1 MAHTDYYSA
10 TLPPYTYLAGKR
22 FEAVAEKHGATVTY
36 KPLDVI
42 ALFGR
47 TGGTPPKDRHPN
59 RIEYRAQEL
68 VRQARKHGLPFN
80 IKPAHWPTNA
90 APSSYAII
98 AAQNAGGGDLGALVH
113 AVLRAVWSEDKD
125 IAQDDVVRACLTEAG
140 FDPALAD
147 SGLLSGAETYA
158 ANLEEAVNVGVFGA
172 PFYIVDGDQRFWGQD
187 KIEDLDAHLA
197 GDL

>member
-1 MAHTDYYSA
+1 
-10 TLPPYTYLAGKR
+10 
-22 FEAVAEKHGATVTY
+22 
-36 KPLDVI
+36 
-42 ALFGR
+42 
-47 TGGTPPKDRHPN
+47 
-59 RIEYRAQEL
+59 
-68 VRQARKHGLPFN
+68 
-80 IKPAHWPTNA
+80 
-90 APSSYAII
+90 AII
-98 AAQNAGGGDLGALVH
+98 AAQNAGGGDLGTLVH
-113 AVLRAVWSEDKD
+113 AVLRAVWAEDKD

>member
-1 MAHTDYYSA
+1 MAHIDYYFS
-10 TLPPYTYLAGKR
+10 TLSPYTYLAGKR
-22 FEAVAEKHGATVTY
+22 FEDVAAKHGATVVY

-68 VRQARKHGLPFN
+68 VRQAKKNGLPFN
-80 IKPAHWPTNA
+80 LKLAHWPTNA

-98 AAQNAGGGDLGALVH
+98 AAQSAGGGDLGTLVH
-113 AVLRAVWSEDKD
+113 SVLRAVWAEEKD
-125 IAQDDVVRACLTEAG
+125 IAEDEVVKACLTEAG
-140 FDPALAD
+140 FDPGLAD

-158 ANLEEAVNVGVFGA
+158 ANLEEAVNAGVFGA

-197 GDL
+197 GTL